1 MVRSIQNIFTL
12 FNINKNTSIEY
23 SKVLYLFLKNISRRV
38 ENVHFS
44 KKIVIV
50 HTLIVLFLVIT
61 WIFTGIC

>member
-61 WIFTGIC
+61 